1 MCVDVHRRPSSIV
14 VKNRRSKTCPTAALV
29 CSTAAARGIATK
41 VVALET
47 TTTIAT
53 STVIRAGKGVNWALE
68 NRQGQKVHP
77 RLPASP
83 RGAKAW
89 APARV

>member
-47 TTTIAT
+47 TT
-53 STVIRAGKGVNWALE
+53 STVVRAGKGVNWALE

-83 RGAKAW
+83 
-89 APARV
+89 PARV